1 MADQAGSIRLVP
13 YTREGLLAMVDAME
27 PADRAQVS
35 PDWLARV
42 RGTEV
47 PDPWVF
53 GFQVVLRENGAP
65 IGTVGFKTPPA
76 SGQIEIA
83 YGIDPEHRC
92 KGYAT
97 EAAAAVTRYVLESGQ
112 VTTVFAHT
120 LPEPNASTRVLTK
133 CGFRKTGDVIDPED
147 GPVWRWEYVGPAGT
161 PRTDIGS

>member
-1 MADQAGSIRLVP
+1 MDDGTGSIQLVP
-13 YTREGLLAMVDAME
+13 YTRKGLLAMVAAME

-42 RGTEV
+42 QATTV

-53 GFQVVLRENGAP
+53 GFQVVLRETGAA
-65 IGTVGFKTPPA
+65 IGTGGFKTPPA
-76 SGQIEIA
+76 DGRVEIA

-97 EAAAAVTRYVLESGQ
+97 EAAAAMTRFALESGR

-133 CGFRKTGDVIDPED
+133 CGFRKIGEMIDPED
-147 GPVWRWEYVGPAGT
+147 GLVWRWELDKP
-161 PRTDIGS
+161 SL